1 MFLMLSQIML
11 VKPVLSQFLSSVSIC
26 AKVNI
31 LEEMK
36 ENRTCPCS
44 NFKAN
49 ILYEVMMGVSTRP
62 VG

>member
-1 MFLMLSQIML
+1 MLSPTML
-11 VKPVLSQFLSSVSIC
+11 VKPVLSQFLSSASIR

-44 NFKAN
+44 NFKEN
-49 ILYEVMMGVSTRP
+49 IPYEVMTGGTDFP
-62 VG
+62 

>member
-1 MFLMLSQIML
+1 MLSQIML
-11 VKPVLSQFLSSVSIC
+11 VKPVLSQFLSSVSLC

-49 ILYEVMMGVSTRP
+49 IPYEVMTGGTEFP
-62 VG
+62 